1 MTLRPGFS
9 CCLLALVAA
18 VLPAQSPVSNQKPS
32 AANAAIFPATA
43 ERFMYESLA
52 PQRPQGR

>member
-9 CCLLALVAA
+9 YRMLAFVSAA
-18 VLPAQSPVSNQKPS
+18 LSAQSPMANQKPS
-32 AANAAIFPATA
+32 AANTAIFPATA